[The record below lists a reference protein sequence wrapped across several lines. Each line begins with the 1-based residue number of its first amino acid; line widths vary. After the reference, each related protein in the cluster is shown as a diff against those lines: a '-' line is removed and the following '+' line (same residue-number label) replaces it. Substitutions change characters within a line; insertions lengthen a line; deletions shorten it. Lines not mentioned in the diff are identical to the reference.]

1 MSLWRPRAGAWATF
15 PKSVGR
21 CCKMPAPRDAGGPR
35 VLAAPMGLRLKF
47 AVSPPCSGSAGGSAP
62 APCPSQLSPVP
73 SSCHRA
79 RGGEARSWPPHFP
92 APMLWVGA
100 PCRCQ
105 AQRSAGS
112 PAPLPV
118 AGERQEE
125 KKGWEQ
131 QAGRGLKS
139 CPEPS
144 LELVLK
150 TVTRTSLPQLVPSHG
165 GALHLP
171 CPSWVLETE
180 QEKKI
185 KKSSKR
191 IREGK
196 RRS

>member
-1 MSLWRPRAGAWATF
+1 
-15 PKSVGR
+15 
-21 CCKMPAPRDAGGPR
+21 
-35 VLAAPMGLRLKF
+35 
-47 AVSPPCSGSAGGSAP
+47 
-62 APCPSQLSPVP
+62 
-73 SSCHRA
+73 
-79 RGGEARSWPPHFP
+79 
-92 APMLWVGA
+92 MLWVGA

-150 TVTRTSLPQLVPSHG
+150 TVTRMSLPQLVPSHG

-171 CPSWVLETE
+171 CPSWVLERE
-180 QEKKI
+180 QEKK
-185 KKSSKR
+185 
-191 IREGK
+191 
-196 RRS
+196 